1 VSGVL
6 FRYRGVAFFPLAIR
20 LDFGILADMTTF
32 SRMLRFDRAIFLA
45 ILLSAWTASAEDT
58 KPTGKEEGG
67 SSLGDLFSKV
77 KDLKVPESVSS
88 LPTQLAELKE
98 SYLET
103 AKTVDALRAE
113 VEELRA
119 EVYGLK
125 TSNAELREAVGV
137 KVATTSREDLLK
149 PVEVSATDLAKDW
162 RDHKE
167 LATEKFGGRYLRV
180 VGIVDSF
187 ETATQELILILKGAE
202 GTRVRCRV
210 PRDANFHVEVIASQ
224 GRLVDRNDRTTVL
237 AVGQPV
243 VVLGTCDGINLDVLL
258 STCRV
263 EGMEVKRVGEPKPKQ

>member
-1 VSGVL
+1 MI
-6 FRYRGVAFFPLAIR
+6 AIAPL
-20 LDFGILADMTTF
+20 TSF
-32 SRMLRFDRAIFLA
+32 SRVIFLA
-45 ILLSAWTASAEDT
+45 ILCSAAVARAEEA
-58 KPTGKEEGG
+58 KPAAPEEGG

-88 LPTQLAELKE
+88 LPAQLAEMKE
-98 SYLET
+98 SYVET

-119 EVYGLK
+119 EVYALK

-137 KVATTSREDLLK
+137 KVATTSREEILK
-149 PVEVSATDLAKDW
+149 PIEVSAAALAKDW
-162 RDHKE
+162 RDHKD
-167 LATEKFGGRYLRV
+167 LATEKFGGRYIRV
-180 VGIVDSF
+180 LGTVDSF
-187 ETATQELILILKGAE
+187 ETATQELILVLKGDE
-202 GTRVRCRV
+202 GTRVRCSI

-224 GRLVDRNDRTTVL
+224 GRLVDRNNRATVL

-263 EGMEVKRVGEPKPKQ
+263 EGIEVKRKD

>member
-1 VSGVL
+1 MI
-6 FRYRGVAFFPLAIR
+6 AFAPLTNFPRVIV
-20 LDFGILADMTTF
+20 
-32 SRMLRFDRAIFLA
+32 LA
-45 ILLSAWTASAEDT
+45 ILCSIGVVGAEEA
-58 KPTGKEEGG
+58 KPAVPEEGG

-88 LPTQLAELKE
+88 LPTQLAEMKE
-98 SYLET
+98 SYVET

-119 EVYGLK
+119 EVYALK

-137 KVATTSREDLLK
+137 KVAATNREEILK
-149 PVEVSATDLAKDW
+149 PLEVSAADLAKDW
-162 RDHKE
+162 RDNKE

-180 VGIVDSF
+180 LGTVDSF
-187 ETATQELILILKGAE
+187 ETATQELIIILKGDE
-202 GTRVRCRV
+202 GTRVRCSI

-224 GRLVDRNDRTTVL
+224 GRLVDRNNRTTVL

-243 VVLGTCDGINLDVLL
+243 AVLGTCDGINLDVLL

-263 EGMEVKRVGEPKPKQ
+263 DGIEVKRKD

>member
-1 VSGVL
+1 MIAHFPMPNFLRVIVFAVL
-6 FRYRGVAFFPLAIR
+6 CSIGAA
-20 LDFGILADMTTF
+20 
-32 SRMLRFDRAIFLA
+32 RAEEA
-45 ILLSAWTASAEDT
+45 KQAV
-58 KPTGKEEGG
+58 PEEGG

-88 LPTQLAELKE
+88 LPAQLAEMKE
-98 SYLET
+98 SYVET

-119 EVYGLK
+119 EVYALK

-137 KVATTSREDLLK
+137 KVAATSREEILK
-149 PVEVSATDLAKDW
+149 PLEVSAMDLAKDW

-180 VGIVDSF
+180 VGTVDSF
-187 ETATQELILILKGAE
+187 ETATQELIIILKGDE
-202 GTRVRCRV
+202 GTRVRCSI

-224 GRLVDRNDRTTVL
+224 GRLVDRNNRATVL

-243 VVLGTCDGINLDVLL
+243 AVLGTCDGINLDVLL

-263 EGMEVKRVGEPKPKQ
+263 DGIEVKRKD